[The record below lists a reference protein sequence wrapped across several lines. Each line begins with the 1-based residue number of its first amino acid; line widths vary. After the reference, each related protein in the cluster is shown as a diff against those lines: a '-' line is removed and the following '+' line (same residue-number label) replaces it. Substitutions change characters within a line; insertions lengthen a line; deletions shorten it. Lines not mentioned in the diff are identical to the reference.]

1 MKPDFAARQR
11 HLRTLVEKAGLDA
24 IITSDAHDVFYYTGY
39 AGLKDDRVFMLLQES
54 GKPKLFVSSLENDAA
69 AKYPD
74 IAYIRDKDDF
84 IRNLDGFR
92 RMGYD
97 ERSLSLMLFRAMK
110 KKLKAKLVPSSK
122 IMELPRIQKDEYE
135 IEQIKEA
142 IRLTGETL
150 ATIGEFLWGNSEKQ
164 IADAIEIEYRKRG
177 VSESFE
183 SIVCAGKQAAFV
195 HHKPDETLAKAKAPV
210 LIDTGCIVNGY
221 CSDITRMFFT
231 RLGPVQ
237 KKLYE
242 DVKQIHDELIYAAR
256 AGVAYDEL
264 EELQKKLYA
273 KKSYT
278 VLHGLGHGLGLSV
291 HESAGETLAEN
302 AVMTI
307 EPGVYIKGIGGVRLE
322 DVILIKKKR
331 TEVLSKDIP
340 IF

>member
-11 HLRTLVEKAGLDA
+11 RLKALVQKSGLDA
-24 IITSDAHDVFYYTGY
+24 IITSDAQDVFYYTGY
-39 AGLKDDRVFMLLQES
+39 AGLKDDRIFMLFQNS
-54 GKPKLFVSSLENDAA
+54 GRPKLFVSPLENDAA
-69 AKYPD
+69 SKYPD

-84 IRNLDGFR
+84 IRQLGSFR
-92 RMGYD
+92 KLGYD
-97 ERSLSLMLFRAMK
+97 ERTLSLLLFRAMQ
-110 KKLKAKLVPSSK
+110 KKLKARLAPASK

-150 ATIGEFLWGNSEKQ
+150 ATVGGFLWGNSEKQ

-177 VSESFE
+177 ASESFE
-183 SIVCAGKQAAFV
+183 TIVCAGKQAAFV
-195 HHKPDETLAKAKAPV
+195 HHKPGETLAKAKAPV

-242 DVKQIHDELIYAAR
+242 DVRQIHDELIYGAR
-256 AGVAYDEL
+256 AGVTYSEL
-264 EELQKKLYA
+264 EDLQKKLFA

-291 HESAGETLAEN
+291 HEPQGETLAEN

-307 EPGVYIKGIGGVRLE
+307 EPGVYIKGIGGVRIE

>member
-11 HLRTLVEKAGLDA
+11 RLKALVKKSGLDA
-24 IITSDAHDVFYYTGY
+24 IITPDLHDVFYYTGY
-39 AGLKDDRVFMLLQES
+39 SGLKDDRVFMLFRD
-54 GKPKLFVSSLENDAA
+54 GGRPKLFVSSLENDAA
-69 AKYPD
+69 TKYPD
-74 IAYIRDKDDF
+74 IAYIRDKDDL
-84 IRNLDGFR
+84 IRNLDGFK

-97 ERSLSLMLFRAMK
+97 ERTLSLLLFRTMK
-110 KKLKAKLVPSSK
+110 KKLKAKLTPAGK
-122 IMELPRIQKDEYE
+122 IMELPRIRKDEYE
-135 IEQIKEA
+135 IAQIKEA
-142 IRLTGETL
+142 IRLTGDVL
-150 ATIGEFLWGNSEKQ
+150 HKVGGFLWGNSEKQ

-183 SIVCAGKQAAFV
+183 TIVCAGKQAAFV
-195 HHKPDETLAKAKAPV
+195 HHKPGVAIAKAKAPV

-237 KKLYE
+237 KKIYD
-242 DVKQIHDELIYAAR
+242 DVRQIHDELICAAR
-256 AGVAYDEL
+256 AGVSYSEL
-264 EELQKKLYA
+264 DELQKKLFA

-291 HESAGETLAEN
+291 HESQGEVLAEN

-307 EPGVYIKGIGGVRLE
+307 EPGVYIKGVGGMRLE

-331 TEVLSKDIP
+331 TEVLSKYIP